1 MVRMLRRVLGGS
13 RASDVIVVGAGLA
26 GLYAARE
33 LAAHGK
39 QVIVLEARARVGG
52 RTLGHAL
59 QGDTIDLGA
68 QWVGPT
74 QRRVLALARELGVAT
89 FPQYHAGA
97 KVLSLNGRR
106 STYRNTIPGL
116 PLRSLLDLQL
126 ALTRI
131 DWMARQVPL
140 DRPALARR
148 AAEWDRLTVA
158 DWFDRKVRQADAR
171 AVLTGAVRAV
181 FAAEPGEISLLF
193 FLFYVHS
200 GGGMMS
206 LVEIKRGAQQDR
218 LLGGAQQ
225 LALGLAEQLGDRVRL
240 GRPVTAISHDAR
252 GVAITAGGATFR
264 AQAAIVAIPPA
275 LASQIRYSPALPT
288 ERYQLARAM
297 PMGKVIKCVA
307 AYERPFWRAAGYS
320 GEALSDAGP
329 AQLVFD
335 DSPND
340 GQHGALV
347 AFILGAAAREWS
359 ARGRA
364 ARSRAVCDQLAGL
377 FGPQAA
383 QPLAYVDQDWA
394 AEPWSKGCYVGILP
408 PGALTSYGAALRE
421 PIGPIHWAGTETA
434 QLWNGYMDG
443 AIESG
448 ERAAREVLR
457 QLR

>member
-1 MVRMLRRVLGGS
+1 MLVGAHS
-13 RASDVIVVGAGLA
+13 SDVVVVGAGLA

-39 QVIVLEARARVGG
+39 QVVVLEARDRVGG

-68 QWVGPT
+68 QWIGPT
-74 QRRVLALARELGVAT
+74 QRRVLALARELGIAT

-97 KVLSLNGRR
+97 KVLSVGGRR

-131 DWMARQVPL
+131 DWLARQVPL
-140 DRPALARR
+140 DQPALARR
-148 AAEWDRLTVA
+148 AAEWDRLSVA
-158 DWFDRKVRQADAR
+158 DWFDRNVRQPDAR
-171 AVLTGAVRAV
+171 AVLTGAVRAI
-181 FAAEPGEISLLF
+181 FAAEPDELSLLF

-218 LLGGAQQ
+218 LLGGTQQ
-225 LALGLAEQLGDRVRL
+225 LSQRLAEQLGDRVRL
-240 GRPVTAISHDAR
+240 NHAVTRISHDAR
-252 GVAITAGGATFR
+252 GVAVAAGGATYR

-288 ERYQLARAM
+288 ERYRLARAM
-297 PMGKVIKCVA
+297 PMGKVIKCVI
-307 AYERPFWRAAGYS
+307 AYEQPFWRAAGYS

-329 AQLVFD
+329 VQLVFD
-335 DSPND
+335 DSPRD

-359 ARGRA
+359 GRGRA
-364 ARSRAVCDQLAGL
+364 ARARAVCEQLAEF

-394 AEPWSKGCYVGILP
+394 TEPWSMGCYVGILP

-421 PIGPIHWAGTETA
+421 PVGPIHWAGTETA
-434 QLWNGYMDG
+434 QIWNGYMDG

-448 ERAAREVLR
+448 ERAAREILQRLR
-457 QLR
+457 